1 MTQETRPGG
10 RAGRGGIQV
19 RTIRRPDHASR
30 TSGRTASG
38 SGSSST
44 GRPRAK
50 KASVRYREKAVGA
63 AKPGENFF
71 PDAKMAQ
78 EFEQRVLEM

>member
-1 MTQETRPGG
+1 MAQETRPGRVG
-10 RAGRGGIQV
+10 KRGIQIK
-19 RTIRRPDHASR
+19 TIRRTGGVSSPAN
-30 TSGRTASG
+30 GAASG

-44 GRPRAK
+44 GRVRPK
-50 KASVRYREKAVGA
+50 KASVRYREKTMGA